1 MWFKVKERLGDWY
14 LGALDNDPYFTD
26 IIRAGMPLWFQ
37 PRHVIDIYRAD
48 HCRCALT
55 INSSRSRF
63 AARLDSGV
71 IWPKHEILTAIGAD
85 MAHYID
91 GFVFP
96 IPRDRL
102 NEYKRLAQAAARI
115 WKGHGALDYWE
126 YIGDDL
132 KLEGT
137 RSFTDLIAAT
147 DDETIVFGWVAFDS
161 REARDL
167 ANEKVAA
174 DPRMA
179 ELIASSNSGFDAKR
193 MAYGGFQLFVQSSNA
208 NA

>member
-1 MWFKVKERLGDWY
+1 
-14 LGALDNDPYFTD
+14 
-26 IIRAGMPLWFQ
+26 
-37 PRHVIDIYRAD
+37 
-48 HCRCALT
+48 
-55 INSSRSRF
+55 
-63 AARLDSGV
+63 
-71 IWPKHEILTAIGAD
+71 

-96 IPRDRL
+96 IPRDRR

-115 WKGHGALDYWE
+115 WKEHGALDYWE

-147 DDETIVFGWVAFDS
+147 EEETIVFGWVVFNS

-193 MAYGGFQLFVQSSNA
+193 MAYGGFQLFVQSPNA
-208 NA
+208 NTG